1 MERGVF
7 AFDQDAI
14 GKFQRTIDGEKD
26 FARRA
31 ELDDGVLNEDAV
43 IITIIIVIVLAGA
56 RAVVGVGIR
65 VIIATAIAIA
75 VGTAELDGNPHRS
88 GSGKEFGQAAYDAVF
103 ESVSSCLVGHG
114 KTSTPEDGA
123 DQSPHL
129 PG

>member
-1 MERGVF
+1 MERGVL
-7 AFDQDAI
+7 AFDQNAI

-31 ELDDGVLNEDAV
+31 ELDDGVLNEDAI
-43 IITIIIVIVLAGA
+43 IITIIFVLAGA
-56 RAVVGVGIR
+56 RAAVGVGMG